1 MVKIEGRVKGMDCA
15 SCVAKITKNLE
26 ALEGVSKV
34 NLNLVSTKLEI
45 EADENLV
52 TEKDIIKVVK
62 NLGYSFKKE
71 LEFTSFFNPLEN
83 KELAFTATGLIF
95 LVVGLLLEFFNVP
108 HPHPFFL
115 AVSILVGGIP
125 VFVNGYKSL
134 KAKTIDIDLLMVIAI
149 IGASVI
155 GEWEEAAEIVI
166 LFSIAELLEGYSM
179 DKARGAIKELMDLTP
194 PTAIKL
200 IEGKKH
206 EVVPVDELVVG
217 DRISIKPGATI
228 PIDGK
233 IEWGSSL
240 VDQSAITGESK
251 PVKKEV
257 GDNVYGGSINLHGY
271 LVVRVVSMPNEST
284 IARIIHMI
292 EEAENNKAKAEQFV
306 QKFAKYYTPIMVS
319 IAVLVTVI
327 PLIVF
332 LIQTGSFVGMLPI
345 LKLWFYRSLVI
356 LVVSCPCALVL
367 STPVTVATA
376 ITRATKKGVLIKG
389 GRYLEALSS
398 INTIAIDKT
407 GTLTLGKIKV
417 YKVELYNGYTE
428 EKVLEIVSG
437 LESHSEHLIAKA
449 ITEYANEKNVES
461 LSFDEVEII
470 PGKGIKGKKDGITYS
485 IGNDALV
492 NEISGNSAYLA
503 CDETESV
510 VSYVLEDKKI
520 IAHIHMS
527 DELRPETKS
536 VIQEIKELGIKNIIM
551 LTGDNE
557 RVASSIAKELSIDY
571 DAELLP
577 EDKVK
582 AVKELR
588 EKYGN
593 VAMIGDGIND
603 APALALADV
612 SISMGSAGTAVAIET
627 SDIVLSSDN
636 LKNLPYLIKLS
647 KKTKKIIQINITFAL
662 TIKLLFFIL
671 VFFGIAILWL
681 AVLLGDVGA
690 SLIVI
695 GLAMT
700 VGLEKKLKRKKNK

>member
-26 ALEGVSKV
+26 SLEGVSKV

-52 TEKDIIKVVK
+52 TEKDVIKVVK
-62 NLGYSFKKE
+62 DLGYSFKKE

-83 KELAFTATGLIF
+83 KELAFTAIGLIF
-95 LVVGLLLEFFNVP
+95 LVVGLILEFFNVP

-125 VFVNGYKSL
+125 VFINGFKSL

-149 IGASVI
+149 IGASII

-206 EVVPVDELVVG
+206 EVVKVDELVVG
-217 DRISIKPGATI
+217 DKISIKPGATI

-271 LVVRVVSMPNEST
+271 LIVRVVSMPNEST

-306 QKFAKYYTPIMVS
+306 QKFAKYYTPLMVS

-345 LKLWFYRSLVI
+345 LQLWFYRSLVI

-367 STPVTVATA
+367 STPVTVVTA

-417 YKVELYNGYTE
+417 YKVELYDGYTE
-428 EKVLEIVSG
+428 ERVLEIASS
-437 LESHSEHLIAKA
+437 LETHSEHLIAKA
-449 ITEYANEKNVES
+449 ITEYASKRNIEN

-470 PGKGIKGKKDGITYS
+470 PGKGIKGKKSGKTYS

-492 NEISGNSAYLA
+492 NEILGSSDSQS
-503 CDETESV
+503 CDENESV
-510 VSYVLEDKKI
+510 VSYILEDKKI

-536 VIQEIKELGIKNIIM
+536 VIKEIRKLGIRNIIM

-557 RVASSIAKELSIDY
+557 SVASLIAKELSIEY
-571 DAELLP
+571 NAELLP

-582 AVKELR
+582 AVKELKQ
-588 EKYGN
+588 KYGN

-647 KKTKKIIQINITFAL
+647 QKTKIIIRTNIIIAL
-662 TIKLLFFIL
+662 IIKLVFFIL

-690 SLIVI
+690 SLVVI
-695 GLAMT
+695 SLAMS
-700 VGLEKKLKRKKNK
+700 VGLEKKLKRKKNN

>member
-1 MVKIEGRVKGMDCA
+1 MK
-15 SCVAKITKNLE
+15 
-26 ALEGVSKV
+26 
-34 NLNLVSTKLEI
+34 
-45 EADENLV
+45 
-52 TEKDIIKVVK
+52 
-62 NLGYSFKKE
+62 
-71 LEFTSFFNPLEN
+71 
-83 KELAFTATGLIF
+83 
-95 LVVGLLLEFFNVP
+95 
-108 HPHPFFL
+108 
-115 AVSILVGGIP
+115 
-125 VFVNGYKSL
+125 
-134 KAKTIDIDLLMVIAI
+134 
-149 IGASVI
+149 
-155 GEWEEAAEIVI
+155 
-166 LFSIAELLEGYSM
+166 
-179 DKARGAIKELMDLTP
+179 
-194 PTAIKL
+194 
-200 IEGKKH
+200 
-206 EVVPVDELVVG
+206 
-217 DRISIKPGATI
+217 
-228 PIDGK
+228 
-233 IEWGSSL
+233 
-240 VDQSAITGESK
+240 
-251 PVKKEV
+251 
-257 GDNVYGGSINLHGY
+257 
-271 LVVRVVSMPNEST
+271 
-284 IARIIHMI
+284 
-292 EEAENNKAKAEQFV
+292 QFV

-367 STPVTVATA
+367 STPVTVVTA

>member
-1 MVKIEGRVKGMDCA
+1 
-15 SCVAKITKNLE
+15 
-26 ALEGVSKV
+26 
-34 NLNLVSTKLEI
+34 
-45 EADENLV
+45 
-52 TEKDIIKVVK
+52 
-62 NLGYSFKKE
+62 
-71 LEFTSFFNPLEN
+71 
-83 KELAFTATGLIF
+83 
-95 LVVGLLLEFFNVP
+95 
-108 HPHPFFL
+108 
-115 AVSILVGGIP
+115 
-125 VFVNGYKSL
+125 
-134 KAKTIDIDLLMVIAI
+134 MVIAI

-367 STPVTVATA
+367 STPVTVVTA